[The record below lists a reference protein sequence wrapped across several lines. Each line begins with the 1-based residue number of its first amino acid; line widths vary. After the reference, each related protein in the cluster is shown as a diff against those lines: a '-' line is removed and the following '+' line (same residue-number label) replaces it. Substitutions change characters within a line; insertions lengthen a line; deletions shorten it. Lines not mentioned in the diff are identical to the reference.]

1 MVLISTQKLTFEEYL
16 NYQGE
21 SGVCY
26 ELYRGQIIEMPTP
39 TAIHIK
45 ICEFLVYQFRRFF
58 ATHDLPLVAV
68 VTTAVRTEE
77 NSSRIPDVVI
87 CTQSLWEQVCA
98 KPGSAMLDFEEK
110 PLLVIEVTSQNW
122 RDDYIRKRAEY
133 DLIDIPEYWIVDPNQ
148 PKIRVCSRPENEGS
162 YSQQEFLPGQQVQSV
177 QFAEFILSVNQVLC
191 PPLVEDLIRE
201 EEAQLQQLGQQNQQL
216 GQQNQQLGQQN
227 QQLEQQ
233 NQQLEQQVNIERQR
247 AERLAQRLREME
259 VDTDKEL

>member
-1 MVLISTQKLTFEEYL
+1 MVLISTQKLTFQEYL

-26 ELYRGQIIEMPTP
+26 ELYRGNLIEMPTP

-58 ATHDLPLVAV
+58 ATHNLPLVAI

-77 NSSRIPDVVI
+77 NSSRVPDVVI
-87 CTQSLWEQVCA
+87 CTRSLWEQVCA
-98 KPGSAMLDFEEK
+98 QPGSAVLDFAEK

-133 DLIDIPEYWIVDPNQ
+133 DLIDIPEYWIVDPTR

-162 YSQQEFLPGQQVQSV
+162 YSHQEFLPGAQVQSV
-177 QFAEFILSVNQVLC
+177 QFAEFILSVNEVLY
-191 PPLVEDLIRE
+191 PPLVEDLILA

-233 NQQLEQQVNIERQR
+233 VNSERQR
-247 AERLAQRLREME
+247 AEILAQRLREMGGDVE
-259 VDTDKEL
+259 TEL

>member
-1 MVLISTQKLTFEEYL
+1 MILIATQQLTFQEYL
-16 NYQGE
+16 DYQGE

-26 ELYRGQIIEMPTP
+26 ELYRGQIVEMPTP

-45 ICEFLVYQFRRFF
+45 IIEFLVYQFRRFF
-58 ATHDLPLVAV
+58 AAHNLPLVAV

-98 KPGSAMLDFEEK
+98 QPGSAVLDFEEK

-133 DLIDIPEYWIVDPNQ
+133 DLIDIPEYWIVDANQ

-162 YSQQEFLPGQQVQSV
+162 YSHQEFLPGQQVQSV

-201 EEAQLQQLGQQNQQL
+201 EQGQLQR
-216 GQQNQQLGQQN
+216 
-227 QQLEQQ
+227 LEQQ
-233 NQQLEQQVNIERQR
+233 NQELGQENQELGQQVNVERQR
-247 AERLAQRLREME
+247 AERLAQRLREMG
-259 VDTDKEL
+259 VDMDSEL

>member
-1 MVLISTQKLTFEEYL
+1 MVLISTQKLTFQEYL
-16 NYQGE
+16 NYEGE

-45 ICEFLVYQFRRFF
+45 IIEFLVYQFRCFF
-58 ATHDLPLVAV
+58 AAHNLPLVAV

-77 NSSRIPDVVI
+77 NSSRVPDVMI

-98 KPGSAMLDFEEK
+98 KPGSAILDFEEK

-177 QFAEFILSVNQVLC
+177 QFAEFILSVNQVLS

-201 EEAQLQQLGQQNQQL
+201 EQAQLQQVGR
-216 GQQNQQLGQQN
+216 QN

-233 NQQLEQQVNIERQR
+233 NQQLEQQV
-247 AERLAQRLREME
+247 ERLAQRLREMGVDIDTE
-259 VDTDKEL
+259 V

>member
-1 MVLISTQKLTFEEYL
+1 MILIATQQLTFQEYL
-16 NYQGE
+16 DYQGE

-26 ELYRGQIIEMPTP
+26 ELYRGQIVEMPTP

-45 ICEFLVYQFRRFF
+45 IIEFLVYQFRCFF
-58 ATHDLPLVAV
+58 AAHNLPLVAV

-98 KPGSAMLDFEEK
+98 QPGSAVLDFEEK

-133 DLIDIPEYWIVDPNQ
+133 DLIDIPEYWIVDANQ

-162 YSQQEFLPGQQVQSV
+162 YSHQEFLPGQQVQSV

-201 EEAQLQQLGQQNQQL
+201 EQGQLQR
-216 GQQNQQLGQQN
+216 
-227 QQLEQQ
+227 LEQQ
-233 NQQLEQQVNIERQR
+233 NQELGQENQELGQQVNVERQR
-247 AERLAQRLREME
+247 AERLAQRLREMG
-259 VDTDKEL
+259 VDMDSEL

>member
-1 MVLISTQKLTFEEYL
+1 MVITSTQKLTFEEYL

-26 ELYRGQIIEMPTP
+26 ELYRGNLIEMPTP

-58 ATHDLPLVAV
+58 AAHNLPLVAV

-98 KPGSAMLDFEEK
+98 QPGSAVLDFEEK

-133 DLIDIPEYWIVDPNQ
+133 DLIDIPEYWIVDPAR
-148 PKIRVCSRPENEGS
+148 PKIRVCSRPENESS
-162 YSQQEFLPGQQVQSV
+162 YSHQEFLPGDRVQSV
-177 QFAEFILSVNQVLC
+177 QFAEFILSVNEVLC

-201 EEAQLQQLGQQNQQL
+201 EQAQL
-216 GQQNQQLGQQN
+216 

-233 NQQLEQQVNIERQR
+233 NVQLEQQNVQLEQQVNSERQR
-247 AERLAQRLREME
+247 AERLAQRLREMGIDM
-259 VDTDKEL
+259 DTEL

>member
-1 MVLISTQKLTFEEYL
+1 MVITSTQKLTFEEYL

-26 ELYRGQIIEMPTP
+26 ELYRGNLIEMPTP

-58 ATHDLPLVAV
+58 AAHNLPIVAI

-98 KPGSAMLDFEEK
+98 QPGSAVLDFEEK

-162 YSQQEFLPGQQVQSV
+162 YSHQEFVPGQQVQSV

-201 EEAQLQQLGQQNQQL
+201 EQAQL
-216 GQQNQQLGQQN
+216 

-233 NQQLEQQVNIERQR
+233 NQQLEQQVNAERQR
-247 AERLAQRLREME
+247 AERLAQRLREMGIE
-259 VDTDKEL
+259 MDTEL

>member
-1 MVLISTQKLTFEEYL
+1 MVITSTQKLTFEEYL

-26 ELYRGQIIEMPTP
+26 ELYRGNLIEMPTP

-58 ATHDLPLVAV
+58 AAHNLPIVAI

-87 CTQSLWEQVCA
+87 CTHSLWEQVCA
-98 KPGSAMLDFEEK
+98 QPGSAVLDFEEK

-162 YSQQEFLPGQQVQSV
+162 YSHQEFLPGQQVQSV

-201 EEAQLQQLGQQNQQL
+201 EQAQL
-216 GQQNQQLGQQN
+216 

-233 NQQLEQQVNIERQR
+233 NQQLEQQVNAERQR
-247 AERLAQRLREME
+247 AERLAQRLREMGIE
-259 VDTDKEL
+259 MDTEL

>member
-1 MVLISTQKLTFEEYL
+1 MVITSTQKLTFEEYL

-26 ELYRGQIIEMPTP
+26 ELYRGNLIEMPTP

-58 ATHDLPLVAV
+58 AAHNLPLVAI

-87 CTQSLWEQVCA
+87 CTESLWEQVCA
-98 KPGSAMLDFEEK
+98 QPGSAVLDFEEK

-162 YSQQEFLPGQQVQSV
+162 YSHQEFLPGQQVQSV

-201 EEAQLQQLGQQNQQL
+201 EQAQL
-216 GQQNQQLGQQN
+216 

-233 NQQLEQQVNIERQR
+233 NQQLEQQVNAERQR
-247 AERLAQRLREME
+247 AERLAQRLREMGIE
-259 VDTDKEL
+259 MDTEL

>member
-1 MVLISTQKLTFEEYL
+1 MVITSTQKLTFEEYL

-26 ELYRGQIIEMPTP
+26 ELYRGNLIKMPTP

-58 ATHDLPLVAV
+58 AAHNLPIVAI

-98 KPGSAMLDFEEK
+98 QPGSAVLDFEEK

-162 YSQQEFLPGQQVQSV
+162 YSHQEFLPGQQVQSV

-201 EEAQLQQLGQQNQQL
+201 EQAQLQQVE
-216 GQQNQQLGQQN
+216 QQN

-233 NQQLEQQVNIERQR
+233 NQQLEQQVNAERQR
-247 AERLAQRLREME
+247 AERLAQRLREMGIE
-259 VDTDKEL
+259 MDTEL

>member
-1 MVLISTQKLTFEEYL
+1 MTLISTQKLTFEEYL

-26 ELYRGQIIEMPTP
+26 ELYRGHIIEMPTP

-45 ICEFLVYQFRRFF
+45 IIEFLVYQFRRFF
-58 ATHDLPLVAV
+58 AAHNLPLVAV

-77 NSSRIPDVVI
+77 NSSRVPDVVI

-98 KPGSAMLDFEEK
+98 QSGSAVLDFEEK

-133 DLIDIPEYWIVDPNQ
+133 DLIDILEYWIVDPNLQ
-148 PKIRVCSRPENEGS
+148 KIRVCSRPENEGG
-162 YSQQEFLPGQQVQSV
+162 YSHQEFLPGQQVQSV
-177 QFAEFILSVNQVLC
+177 QFPEFILSVNEVLSG
-191 PPLVEDLIRE
+191 PLVEDLIRE
-201 EEAQLQQLGQQNQQL
+201 EQAQR
-216 GQQNQQLGQQN
+216 

-233 NQQLEQQVNIERQR
+233 NQELGQQV
-247 AERLAQRLREME
+247 ERLAQRLREMGVDIDTE
-259 VDTDKEL
+259 V

>member
-1 MVLISTQKLTFEEYL
+1 MVITSTQKLTFEEYL
-16 NYQGE
+16 NYQGV

-26 ELYRGQIIEMPTP
+26 ELYRGNLIEMPTP

-58 ATHDLPLVAV
+58 AAHNLPLVAI

-98 KPGSAMLDFEEK
+98 QPGSAVLDFEEK

-122 RDDYIRKRAEY
+122 RDDYIRKRA
-133 DLIDIPEYWIVDPNQ
+133 LIDIPEYWIVDPNQ

-162 YSQQEFLPGQQVQSV
+162 YSHQDFLPGQQVQSV
-177 QFAEFILSVNQVLC
+177 QFAEFILSVNEVLC

-201 EEAQLQQLGQQNQQL
+201 EQAQL
-216 GQQNQQLGQQN
+216 

-233 NQQLEQQVNIERQR
+233 NVQLEQQNVQLEQQVNSERQR
-247 AERLAQRLREME
+247 AERLAQQLRNLGVEM
-259 VDTDKEL
+259 DTEL

>member
-1 MVLISTQKLTFEEYL
+1 MILIATQQLTFQEYL
-16 NYQGE
+16 DYQGE

-26 ELYRGQIIEMPTP
+26 ELYRGQIVEMPTP

-45 ICEFLVYQFRRFF
+45 IIEFLVYQFRCFF
-58 ATHDLPLVAV
+58 AAHNLPLVAD

-77 NSSRIPDVVI
+77 NSSRVPDVVI

-98 KPGSAMLDFEEK
+98 QPGSAVLDFEEK

-133 DLIDIPEYWIVDPNQ
+133 DLIDIPEYWIVDANQ

-162 YSQQEFLPGQQVQSV
+162 YSHQEFLPGQQVQSV

-201 EEAQLQQLGQQNQQL
+201 EQGQLQR
-216 GQQNQQLGQQN
+216 
-227 QQLEQQ
+227 LEQQ
-233 NQQLEQQVNIERQR
+233 NQELGQENQELGQQVNVERQR
-247 AERLAQRLREME
+247 AERLAQRLREMG
-259 VDTDKEL
+259 VDMDSEL

>member
-1 MVLISTQKLTFEEYL
+1 MVITSTQKLTFEEYL

-26 ELYRGQIIEMPTP
+26 ELYRGNLIEMPTP

-58 ATHDLPLVAV
+58 AAHNLPIVAI

-98 KPGSAMLDFEEK
+98 QPGSAVLDFEEK

-162 YSQQEFLPGQQVQSV
+162 YSHQEFLPGQQVQSV
-177 QFAEFILSVNQVLC
+177 QFAEFILSVNEVLC

-201 EEAQLQQLGQQNQQL
+201 EQAQLQQLGQQNE
-216 GQQNQQLGQQN
+216 
-227 QQLEQQ
+227 QLEQQ
-233 NQQLEQQVNIERQR
+233 NEQLEQQNEQLEQQVNAERQR
-247 AERLAQRLREME
+247 AERLAQRLREMGIE
-259 VDTDKEL
+259 MDTEL

>member
-1 MVLISTQKLTFEEYL
+1 MILITTQQLTFQEYL
-16 NYQGE
+16 DYQGE

-26 ELYRGQIIEMPTP
+26 ELYRGQIVEMPTP

-45 ICEFLVYQFRRFF
+45 IIEFLVYQFRRFF
-58 ATHDLPLVAV
+58 AAHNLPLVAV

-77 NSSRIPDVVI
+77 NSSRVPDVVI

-98 KPGSAMLDFEEK
+98 QPGSAVLDFEEK

-133 DLIDIPEYWIVDPNQ
+133 DLIDIPEYWIVDANQ

-162 YSQQEFLPGQQVQSV
+162 YSHQEFLPGQQVQSV

-201 EEAQLQQLGQQNQQL
+201 EQGQLQR
-216 GQQNQQLGQQN
+216 
-227 QQLEQQ
+227 LEQQ
-233 NQQLEQQVNIERQR
+233 NQELGQENQELGQQVNVERQR
-247 AERLAQRLREME
+247 AERLAQRLREMG
-259 VDTDKEL
+259 VDMDSEL

>member
-1 MVLISTQKLTFEEYL
+1 MVLISTQQLTFQEYL
-16 NYQGE
+16 DYQGE

-45 ICEFLVYQFRRFF
+45 ICEFLVYQFRCFF
-58 ATHDLPLVAV
+58 AAHNLPLVAV

-77 NSSRIPDVVI
+77 NSSRVPDVVI

-98 KPGSAMLDFEEK
+98 QPGSAVLDFEEK

-133 DLIDIPEYWIVDPNQ
+133 DLIDILEYWIVDPNR

-162 YSQQEFLPGQQVQSV
+162 YSHQEFLPGQQVQSV

-201 EEAQLQQLGQQNQQL
+201 ESVRR
-216 GQQNQQLGQQN
+216 

-233 NQQLEQQVNIERQR
+233 NQELGQQNQELGQQV
-247 AERLAQRLREME
+247 ERLGQRLREMG
-259 VDTDKEL
+259 VDMDSEL

>member
-1 MVLISTQKLTFEEYL
+1 MVITSTQKLTFEEYL
-16 NYQGE
+16 NYQGV

-26 ELYRGQIIEMPTP
+26 ELYRGNLIEMPTP

-58 ATHDLPLVAV
+58 AAHNLPLVAI

-98 KPGSAMLDFEEK
+98 QPGSAVLDFEEK

-162 YSQQEFLPGQQVQSV
+162 YSHQDFLPGQQVQSV
-177 QFAEFILSVNQVLC
+177 QFAEFILSVNEVLC

-201 EEAQLQQLGQQNQQL
+201 EQAQL
-216 GQQNQQLGQQN
+216 

-233 NQQLEQQVNIERQR
+233 NVQLEQQNVQLEQQVNSERQR
-247 AERLAQRLREME
+247 AERLAQQLRNLGVEM
-259 VDTDKEL
+259 DTEL

>member
-45 ICEFLVYQFRRFF
+45 IIEFLVYQFRRFF
-58 ATHDLPLVAV
+58 ATHNLPLVAI

-77 NSSRIPDVVI
+77 NSSRVPDVVI
-87 CTQSLWEQVCA
+87 CTRSLWEQVCA

-122 RDDYIRKRAEY
+122 RNDYIRKRAEY
-133 DLIDIPEYWIVDPNQ
+133 DLIDILEYWIVDPNLL
-148 PKIRVCSRPENEGS
+148 KIRVCSRPENEGS
-162 YSQQEFLPGQQVQSV
+162 YSHQEFLPGQQVQSV
-177 QFAEFILSVNQVLC
+177 QFAEFILSVNQVLS

-201 EEAQLQQLGQQNQQL
+201 EQAQL
-216 GQQNQQLGQQN
+216 
-227 QQLEQQ
+227 
-233 NQQLEQQVNIERQR
+233 QQLEQQV
-247 AERLAQRLREME
+247 ERLAQQLREMGVDIDTE
-259 VDTDKEL
+259 V

>member
-58 ATHDLPLVAV
+58 AAHNLPLVAV

-77 NSSRIPDVVI
+77 NSSRVPDVVI
-87 CTQSLWEQVCA
+87 CTRSLWEQVCA
-98 KPGSAMLDFEEK
+98 QPGSAVLDFEEK

-122 RDDYIRKRAEY
+122 RNDYIRKRAEY
-133 DLIDIPEYWIVDPNQ
+133 DLIDILEYWIVDPNLL
-148 PKIRVCSRPENEGS
+148 KIRVCSRPENEGS
-162 YSQQEFLPGQQVQSV
+162 YSHQEFLPGQQVQSV
-177 QFAEFILSVNQVLC
+177 QFAEFILSVNQVLS

-216 GQQNQQLGQQN
+216 EQQNQQLGQQN
-227 QQLEQQ
+227 QQLG
-233 NQQLEQQVNIERQR
+233 QQVNSERQR
-247 AERLAQRLREME
+247 AERLAQRLREMG
-259 VDTDKEL
+259 VDIDTEL

>member
-1 MVLISTQKLTFEEYL
+1 MILISTQQLTFQEYL
-16 NYQGE
+16 DYQGE

-58 ATHDLPLVAV
+58 AAHNLPLVAV

-77 NSSRIPDVVI
+77 NSSRVPDVVI
-87 CTQSLWEQVCA
+87 CTRSLWEQVCA
-98 KPGSAMLDFEEK
+98 QPGSAVLDFEEK

-122 RDDYIRKRAEY
+122 RNDYIRKRAEY
-133 DLIDIPEYWIVDPNQ
+133 DLIDILEYWIVDPNLL
-148 PKIRVCSRPENEGS
+148 KIRVCSRPENEGS
-162 YSQQEFLPGQQVQSV
+162 YSHQEFLPGQQVQSV
-177 QFAEFILSVNQVLC
+177 QFAEFILSVNQVLS

-201 EEAQLQQLGQQNQQL
+201 EQAQL
-216 GQQNQQLGQQN
+216 

-233 NQQLEQQVNIERQR
+233 NQQLEQQVNSERQR
-247 AERLAQRLREME
+247 AEILAQRLREMGGD
-259 VDTDKEL
+259 VDTEL

>member
-1 MVLISTQKLTFEEYL
+1 MVITSTQKLTFEEYL

-26 ELYRGQIIEMPTP
+26 ELYRGNLIEMPTP

-58 ATHDLPLVAV
+58 AAHNLPIVAI

-98 KPGSAMLDFEEK
+98 QPGSAVLDFEEK

-133 DLIDIPEYWIVDPNQ
+133 DLIDIPEYWIVDANQ

-162 YSQQEFLPGQQVQSV
+162 YSHQEFLPGQQVQSV
-177 QFAEFILSVNQVLC
+177 QFAEFILSVNQVLS

-201 EEAQLQQLGQQNQQL
+201 EEAQRQQLEQQNQE
-216 GQQNQQLGQQN
+216 
-227 QQLEQQ
+227 LEQQ
-233 NQQLEQQVNIERQR
+233 NQQLEQQVNAERQR
-247 AERLAQRLREME
+247 AERLAQRLREMG
-259 VDTDKEL
+259 VDMDSEL

>member
-1 MVLISTQKLTFEEYL
+1 MTDMTLIYTQQLTFKEYL
-16 NYQGE
+16 DYQGE

-26 ELYRGQIIEMPTP
+26 ELYRGHIIEMPTP

-58 ATHDLPLVAV
+58 AAHNLPLVAV

-77 NSSRIPDVVI
+77 NSARVPDVVI

-98 KPGSAMLDFEEK
+98 QPGSAVLDFEEK

-162 YSQQEFLPGQQVQSV
+162 YSHQEFLPGQQVQSV
-177 QFAEFILSVNQVLC
+177 QFAEFILSVNQVLS

-201 EEAQLQQLGQQNQQL
+201 EEAQR
-216 GQQNQQLGQQN
+216 

-233 NQQLEQQVNIERQR
+233 NRQLEQQVNAERQR
-247 AERLAQRLREME
+247 AERLAQRLREMG
-259 VDTDKEL
+259 VDMDSEL

>member
-1 MVLISTQKLTFEEYL
+1 MVITSTQKLTFEEYL

-26 ELYRGQIIEMPTP
+26 ELYRGNLIEMPTP

-58 ATHDLPLVAV
+58 AAHNLPIVAI

-98 KPGSAMLDFEEK
+98 QPGSAVLDFEEK

-133 DLIDIPEYWIVDPNQ
+133 DLIDIPEYWIVDANQ

-162 YSQQEFLPGQQVQSV
+162 YSHQEFLPGQQVHSV

-201 EEAQLQQLGQQNQQL
+201 EEAQR
-216 GQQNQQLGQQN
+216 

-233 NQQLEQQVNIERQR
+233 NQELEQQNRQLEQQVNAERQR
-247 AERLAQRLREME
+247 AERLAQRLREMG
-259 VDTDKEL
+259 VDMDSEL

>member
-1 MVLISTQKLTFEEYL
+1 MILISTQKLTFQEYL
-16 NYQGE
+16 DYQGE

-26 ELYRGQIIEMPTP
+26 ELYRGHIIEMPTP

-45 ICEFLVYQFRRFF
+45 IIEFLVYQFRRFF
-58 ATHDLPLVAV
+58 AAHNLPLVAV

-77 NSSRIPDVVI
+77 NSSRVPDVVI

-98 KPGSAMLDFEEK
+98 QPGSAVLDFEEK

-133 DLIDIPEYWIVDPNQ
+133 DLIDIPEYWIVDANQ

-162 YSQQEFLPGQQVQSV
+162 YSHQEFLPGQQVQSV

-201 EEAQLQQLGQQNQQL
+201 EQGQLQR
-216 GQQNQQLGQQN
+216 
-227 QQLEQQ
+227 LEQQ
-233 NQQLEQQVNIERQR
+233 NQELGQENQELGQQVNVERQR
-247 AERLAQRLREME
+247 AERLAQRLREMG
-259 VDTDKEL
+259 VDMDSEL

>member
-1 MVLISTQKLTFEEYL
+1 MVITSTQKLTFEEYL

-26 ELYRGQIIEMPTP
+26 ELYRGNLIEMPTP

-58 ATHDLPLVAV
+58 AAHNLPIVAI

-98 KPGSAMLDFEEK
+98 QPGSAVLDFEEK
-110 PLLVIEVTSQNW
+110 PLLVIEVTSPNW

-162 YSQQEFLPGQQVQSV
+162 YSHQEFLPGQQVQSV

-201 EEAQLQQLGQQNQQL
+201 EQAQLQQLGQQNE
-216 GQQNQQLGQQN
+216 
-227 QQLEQQ
+227 QLEQQ
-233 NQQLEQQVNIERQR
+233 NEQLEQQVNAERQR
-247 AERLAQRLREME
+247 AERLAQRLREMGIE
-259 VDTDKEL
+259 MDTEL

>member
-1 MVLISTQKLTFEEYL
+1 MVITSTQKLTFEEYL

-26 ELYRGQIIEMPTP
+26 ELYRGNLIEMPTP

-58 ATHDLPLVAV
+58 AAHNLPIVAI

-98 KPGSAMLDFEEK
+98 QPGSAVLDFEEK

-162 YSQQEFLPGQQVQSV
+162 YSHQEFLPGQQVQSV
-177 QFAEFILSVNQVLC
+177 QFAEFILSVNEVLC

-201 EEAQLQQLGQQNQQL
+201 EQAQL
-216 GQQNQQLGQQN
+216 

-233 NQQLEQQVNIERQR
+233 NVQLEQQNVQLEQQVNSERQR
-247 AERLAQRLREME
+247 AERLAQQLRNLGVEM
-259 VDTDKEL
+259 DTEL

>member
-1 MVLISTQKLTFEEYL
+1 MVITSTQKLTFEEYL

-26 ELYRGQIIEMPTP
+26 ELYRGNLIEMPTP

-58 ATHDLPLVAV
+58 AAHNLPIVAI

-98 KPGSAMLDFEEK
+98 QPGSAVLDFEEK

-162 YSQQEFLPGQQVQSV
+162 YSHQEFVPGQQVQSV

-201 EEAQLQQLGQQNQQL
+201 EQAQLQQLGQQNE
-216 GQQNQQLGQQN
+216 
-227 QQLEQQ
+227 QLEQQ
-233 NQQLEQQVNIERQR
+233 NEQLEQQVNAERQR
-247 AERLAQRLREME
+247 AERLAQRLREMGIE
-259 VDTDKEL
+259 MDTEL

>member
-1 MVLISTQKLTFEEYL
+1 MILIATQQLTFQEYL
-16 NYQGE
+16 DYQGE

-26 ELYRGQIIEMPTP
+26 ELYRGQIVEMPTP

-45 ICEFLVYQFRRFF
+45 IIEFLVYQFRCFF
-58 ATHDLPLVAV
+58 AAHNLPLVAV

-77 NSSRIPDVVI
+77 NSSRVPDVVI

-98 KPGSAMLDFEEK
+98 QPGSAVLDFEEK

-133 DLIDIPEYWIVDPNQ
+133 DLIDIPEYWIVDANQ

-162 YSQQEFLPGQQVQSV
+162 YSHQEFLPGQQVQSV

-201 EEAQLQQLGQQNQQL
+201 EQGQLQR
-216 GQQNQQLGQQN
+216 
-227 QQLEQQ
+227 LEQQ
-233 NQQLEQQVNIERQR
+233 NQELGQQVNVERQR
-247 AERLAQRLREME
+247 AERLAQRLREMG
-259 VDTDKEL
+259 VDMDSEL

>member
-1 MVLISTQKLTFEEYL
+1 MTLISTQKLTFKEYL
-16 NYQGE
+16 DYQGE

-26 ELYRGQIIEMPTP
+26 ELYRGHIIEMPTP

-58 ATHDLPLVAV
+58 AAHNLPLVAV

-77 NSSRIPDVVI
+77 NSARVPDVVI

-98 KPGSAMLDFEEK
+98 QPGSAVLDFEEK

-133 DLIDIPEYWIVDPNQ
+133 DLIDIPEYWIVDPNLL
-148 PKIRVCSRPENEGS
+148 KIRVCSRPENEGS
-162 YSQQEFLPGQQVQSV
+162 YSHQEFLPEQQVQSV

-201 EEAQLQQLGQQNQQL
+201 EQAQR
-216 GQQNQQLGQQN
+216 

-233 NQQLEQQVNIERQR
+233 NRQLEQQVNAERQR
-247 AERLAQRLREME
+247 AERLAQRLREMGIE
-259 VDTDKEL
+259 MDTEL

>member
-1 MVLISTQKLTFEEYL
+1 MVITSTQKLTFEEYL

-26 ELYRGQIIEMPTP
+26 ELYRGNLIEMPTP

-58 ATHDLPLVAV
+58 AAHNLPLVAV

-77 NSSRIPDVVI
+77 NSSRVPDVMI

-98 KPGSAMLDFEEK
+98 KPGAAVLDFEEK

-162 YSQQEFLPGQQVQSV
+162 YSHQEFLPGQQVQSV
-177 QFAEFILSVNQVLC
+177 QFAEFILSVNTLLS

-201 EEAQLQQLGQQNQQL
+201 EQAQRQQLEQE
-216 GQQNQQLGQQN
+216 N
-227 QQLEQQ
+227 QQLEQE
-233 NQQLEQQVNIERQR
+233 NQQLEQQV
-247 AERLAQRLREME
+247 ERLAQRLREMG
-259 VDTDKEL
+259 VDMDTEL

>member
-1 MVLISTQKLTFEEYL
+1 MVLISTQKLTFQEYL
-16 NYQGE
+16 DYQGE

-26 ELYRGQIIEMPTP
+26 ELYRGHIIEMPTP

-45 ICEFLVYQFRRFF
+45 IIEFLVYQFRRFF
-58 ATHDLPLVAV
+58 AAHNLPLVAV

-77 NSSRIPDVVI
+77 NSSRVPDVVI

-98 KPGSAMLDFEEK
+98 QPGSAVLDFEEK

-133 DLIDIPEYWIVDPNQ
+133 DLIDIPEYWIVDANQ

-162 YSQQEFLPGQQVQSV
+162 YSHQEFLPGQQVQSV

-201 EEAQLQQLGQQNQQL
+201 EQGQLQR
-216 GQQNQQLGQQN
+216 
-227 QQLEQQ
+227 LEQQ
-233 NQQLEQQVNIERQR
+233 NQELGQENQELGQQVNVERQR
-247 AERLAQRLREME
+247 AERLAQRLREMG
-259 VDTDKEL
+259 VDMDSEL